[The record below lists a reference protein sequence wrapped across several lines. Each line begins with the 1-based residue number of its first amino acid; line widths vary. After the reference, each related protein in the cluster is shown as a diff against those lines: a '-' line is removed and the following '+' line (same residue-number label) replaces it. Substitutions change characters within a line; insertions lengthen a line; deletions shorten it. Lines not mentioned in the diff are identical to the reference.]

1 MNKSSF
7 NKLTLQKQV
16 KYFNTR
22 LKSGENI
29 SQICNSISISYST
42 IRDRFKRNNYVYSK
56 VSNQYENINAIISNN
71 EIPPEIINSIILQL
85 NSKLS
90 TLECEK
96 RESDL
101 TSRSFRVYSCIFNEF
116 INFCNSSTFT
126 QQEILSQFIAE
137 GLKKYRKEA

>member
-101 TSRSFRVYSCIFNEF
+101 TSRSFRVYS
-116 INFCNSSTFT
+116 
-126 QQEILSQFIAE
+126 
-137 GLKKYRKEA
+137 

>member
-101 TSRSFRVYSCIFNEF
+101 TSRSFRVYSCILNEF
-116 INFCNSSTFT
+116 IKFCNSSTFT

>member
-29 SQICNSISISYST
+29 SQICKSISISYST

-56 VSNQYENINAIISNN
+56 VSNQYENTNNIISNN

-85 NSKLS
+85 NSTLS

-96 RESDL
+96 RDSNL
-101 TSRSFRVYSCIFNEF
+101 TSRSFRVHSCILNDF

>member
-29 SQICNSISISYST
+29 SQICKSISISYST

-56 VSNQYENINAIISNN
+56 VSNQYENTNNLISNN

-85 NSKLS
+85 NSTLS

-96 RESDL
+96 RDSNL
-101 TSRSFRVYSCIFNEF
+101 TSRSFRVHSCILNDF

>member
-1 MNKSSF
+1 MNKTSF
-7 NKLTLQKQV
+7 NNLNLKDQI
-16 KYFNTR
+16 KYFNKK
-22 LKSGENI
+22 LKNGNNI
-29 SQICNSISISYST
+29 GKICKSINISYST

-56 VSNQYENINAIISNN
+56 VSNQYENKNYLIANN

-101 TSRSFRVYSCIFNEF
+101 TSRSFRVHSCILDDF

>member
-7 NKLTLQKQV
+7 NKLTLQNQV

-56 VSNQYENINAIISNN
+56 VSNQYENKKHMIVNN

-101 TSRSFRVYSCIFNEF
+101 TSRSFRVHSCILDDF

-137 GLKKYRKEA
+137 GLKKYRKDA